1 MRLNSI
7 ESSHARICA
16 GGKLFG
22 YSGKM
27 PGVLEEILIAIDKKK
42 PIFLLGAFGG
52 VVGEVCKVL
61 RGETYPEPLTEA
73 WQLTHNAG
81 YVDRQAIARAQGMH
95 ADYEQVKTV
104 LTGIDIPTLCKTS
117 GLDEKLFRR
126 LMDSPF
132 VDECVH
138 LIVHGLKSLVR

>member
-1 MRLNSI
+1 
-7 ESSHARICA
+7 
-16 GGKLFG
+16 
-22 YSGKM
+22 M

-61 RGETYPEPLTEA
+61 RSEPYPESLTEA

-81 YVDRQAIARAQGMH
+81 YIDLQAIARAQGMH
-95 ADYEQVKTV
+95 VDYEQVKTA
-104 LTGIDIPTLCKTS
+104 LTGINIPTLCKMS
-117 GLDEKLFRR
+117 GLDEELYR
-126 LMDSPF
+126 LLLVSPF

-138 LIVHGLKSLVR
+138 LVIHGLKKLASN